1 MKNRRGV
8 PCNHNAPPLAAMP
21 ASFSAGQRRRDDV
34 IEHLAELVK
43 AQRETNHLLRL
54 ILAPIL
60 SIERSCR
67 GMALHMELM
76 YRHALRFILEE
87 ERKALE
93 SWSAGMVHL
102 IDLFSASS
110 CLIAAAVNTYQYT
123 PFELC
128 IHRQLSLF
136 WLARTATRSISCFL
150 VISLRLSLGFIFIA
164 CLWLSALRPLRV
176 RDPRLLSSSLPPSK
190 ALSSLDAARVVL
202 IRPFVV
208 IQIVVCTL
216 LLGGHVVYQLL
227 GRLSLLPLILQSP
240 SQPAPRL
247 MVTVIAISLLA
258 GSIGFRVVY
267 QAVNQ
272 VILTLGFMVVLWA
285 SLRAKQ

>member
-8 PCNHNAPPLAAMP
+8 PCNRHAPLPAAE
-21 ASFSAGQRRRDDV
+21 RKRDEV
-34 IEHLAELVK
+34 IMEVIDHLAELAK

-60 SIERSCR
+60 SIERSCK
-67 GMALHMELM
+67 GLALHMEM
-76 YRHALRFILEE
+76 ICCHALRFILEE

-93 SWSAGMVHL
+93 SWSAGMMHL

-110 CLIAAAVNTYQYT
+110 CLLAAVVNTYQYT

-128 IHRQLSLF
+128 IQRQSSLF
-136 WLARTATRSISCFL
+136 WLARTATRSISCCF

-164 CLWLSALRPLRV
+164 GLWLIALRPLRA

-202 IRPFVV
+202 VRPFV
-208 IQIVVCTL
+208 ILEIIASAL
-216 LLGGHVVYQLL
+216 LLGGHVVYLLL
-227 GRLSLLPLILQSP
+227 GRLALLPLILRQSP

-247 MVTVIAISLLA
+247 MVIAMSMLA
-258 GSIGFRVVY
+258 GSIGFQVVY
-267 QAVNQ
+267 QAVHQ
-272 VILTLGFMVVLWA
+272 VILMLGFLAVLWA
-285 SLRAKQ
+285 SLRAKR